1 MRFLVDQVEYL
12 GHLVNKHGISPT
24 SEKTRAIR
32 SVSVPRNVSELK
44 SFLGLLT
51 YYSRYLPARAERLA
65 PLHELLRKD
74 HDWVWGPSQQ
84 RSFHWAQ
91 NVLTSDSVL
100 AHFDAAKEQ
109 VLVCDASSRGIGAA
123 LAQRE
128 VDGFERPVGY
138 VSRSLTSSE
147 QKYSRLERET
157 LAIVF
162 AVEKFNQDLM
172 GNKFILVTDHKPL
185 VVLFG
190 ENKDIPAMASAR
202 IRRWAL
208 KLSAY
213 QYTIQFRRTE
223 DMGNADALSRLP
235 LPVTDDAGQAGRSGA
250 SG

>member
-109 VLVCDASSRGIGAA
+109 VLLCDASSRGIGAV

-128 VDGFERPVGY
+128 VGGFERPVGY

-147 QKYSRLERET
+147 QKYSRLEREA

-162 AVEKFNQDLM
+162 AMEKFNQY
-172 GNKFILVTDHKPL
+172 FI
-185 VVLFG
+185 
-190 ENKDIPAMASAR
+190 N

-223 DMGNADALSRLP
+223 DMDNADALSRLP